1 MIHWIQIAASVWYS
15 LVPWIIGQN
24 SIFLLLTFGFLFL
37 LRKHSAN
44 LKYWIGLL
52 ALIKCLI
59 PPFLPAPFL
68 NGHALPEASVQI
80 GPLQSLSPVVAEA
93 FDFPFSWIESLFLV
107 WLVFVVI
114 LFVAPWFNTIKLSRK
129 LRSAEKILLKSK
141 FGNIP
146 VFRSEEIQ
154 VPMTLGL
161 IQPRIYIP
169 KQWDDWSESCREMI
183 IRHEMTHILRKD
195 SWFRIIQIL
204 VQALYAFH
212 PLIWLLNRR
221 LDEYREMACDDA
233 SAGRHRN
240 QSIEYARALVQI
252 AEDLKRSEMSYSSA
266 SALIKQRNELLN
278 RVQYQLEERMK
289 RFSKWKTGFILIGII
304 LLMLPLSWIRAR
316 TDQQE
321 KTNPDWVGKI
331 YGAVTSTETGE
342 ALAGANIVIMGTQK
356 GAAADGNG
364 RYFIPQ
370 VPPGKYDL
378 QAVMIGYGNVLIKD
392 VIVKLNESTELNFQ
406 LSPQVIPFSRIA
418 EQVKKTEKL
427 KTSQSNTLPN
437 PPPPSPEDT
446 DYVFVPFDTPPE
458 PVGGY
463 KAIQTKLVYPELAV
477 KAGIE
482 GRVLV
487 NTQINV
493 NGEVT
498 ETKVVQSLGPN
509 GCDEAAVAAIRAVKW
524 QPAMNRDQPVKVW
537 ISVPIDFR
545 LNTKP
550 KTKKTE

>member
-1 MIHWIQIAASVWYS
+1 MIRWIQIAAPVWYS
-15 LVPWIIGQN
+15 YVPWIIGQN
-24 SIFLLLTFGFLFL
+24 SIFLLLTFGILFL

-52 ALIKCLI
+52 ALVKCLI

-68 NGHALPEASVQI
+68 NGHIAPEASIQI
-80 GPLQSLSPVVAEA
+80 TSLQTLTPVAARASE
-93 FDFPFSWIESLFLV
+93 FPFSLIETLFLV
-107 WLVFVVI
+107 WLLSAMI
-114 LFVAPWFNTIKLSRK
+114 LFIAPWFNTMKLSRK
-129 LRSAEKILLKSK
+129 LRFAEKISFEKKPGHIL
-141 FGNIP
+141 
-146 VFRSEEIQ
+146 VFRSETIQ

-161 IQPRIYIP
+161 IHPRIYIP

-183 IRHEMTHILRKD
+183 IKHEMTHILRKD

-252 AEDLKRSEMSYSSA
+252 AEDLKRSEISYSSA

-331 YGAVTSTETGE
+331 YGVVTSTETGE

-406 LSPQVIPFSRIA
+406 LGPQVIPFSRIA

-427 KTSQSNTLPN
+427 KTSQSNTPN
-437 PPPPSPEDT
+437 PPPPPPDDT
-446 DYVFVPFDTPPE
+446 GYVFVPYDTPPE
-458 PVGGY
+458 PVGGF
-463 KAIQTKLVYPELAV
+463 KAIQENLVYPELAV

-482 GRVLV
+482 GRVTV
-487 NTQINV
+487 NTQIDK
-493 NGEVT
+493 NGRVT
-498 ETKVVQSLGPN
+498 QTKVIQSLGPN

-537 ISVPIDFR
+537 ISVPIDFK
-545 LNTKP
+545 LNKKP
-550 KTKKTE
+550 KTQESE